1 MNPSGQTTTSPILT
15 VHEAPGEQHRP
26 QRPSTH
32 PLAPLVLGLFAQES
46 TLDVAIVTVAL
57 MGCTF
62 LSPAKG
68 NRAYRIVAADVLG
81 CLWDAGHLVRHG
93 TANPCCPERGG
104 WYYTRPVT
112 NNTEEQAA

>member
-1 MNPSGQTTTSPILT
+1 MHTNGQTITSPVLA
-15 VHEAPGEQHRP
+15 VHEATGEQRCP
-26 QRPSTH
+26 QRPCKH
-32 PLAPLVLGLFAQES
+32 PLAPLVLGLFATET

-93 TANPCCPERGG
+93 AANPRCPEKGG
-104 WYYTRPVT
+104 WYYTRPA
-112 NNTEEQAA
+112 EHGAA